1 MPRAALSVLVVAL
14 ALGGCVF
21 GDCQFET
28 ARAETVGGLVLADGR
43 GVGDTLTVA
52 FVQAN
57 VLLDVTVDEGV
68 GETPDRTPDEVVELL
83 YDAVSRTLSGG
94 RPVQPF
100 AATTRGDTAFVYV
113 AGTLD
118 PVQFACSPPTDG
130 VAVRVR
136 EVLVPDGVVAAR
148 VTTIDASALSVS
160 TAAALRQ
167 SDAGRRAPRTITI

>member
-68 GETPDRTPDEVVELL
+68 GETPDRTPDEVVE
-83 YDAVSRTLSGG
+83 DARTFGAEKIKVLA
-94 RPVQPF
+94 V
-100 AATTRGDTAFVYV
+100 DD
-113 AGTLD
+113 D
-118 PVQFACSPPTDG
+118 PV
-130 VAVRVR
+130 
-136 EVLVPDGVVAAR
+136 
-148 VTTIDASALSVS
+148 
-160 TAAALRQ
+160 ALRILVNVL
-167 SDAGRRAPRTITI
+167 RTQGFDVTFAKNGAEAMRMAITGDFHLVY